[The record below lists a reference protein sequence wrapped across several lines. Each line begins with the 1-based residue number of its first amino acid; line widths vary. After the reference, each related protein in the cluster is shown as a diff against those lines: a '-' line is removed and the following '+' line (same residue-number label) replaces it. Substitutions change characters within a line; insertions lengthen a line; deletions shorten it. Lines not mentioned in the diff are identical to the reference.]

1 MFNSYSKRKHLVL
14 VQNKLSFQEIVEL
27 ESVERRHV
35 RIVHRLARGFAIQI
49 FYENLETRVRCNGS
63 SRDPSSC
70 TCTVLQLLCNSPE
83 ALPLSPD
90 SE

>member
-1 MFNSYSKRKHLVL
+1 ML
-14 VQNKLSFQEIVEL
+14 VQNKLSLQEIVEL

-63 SRDPSSC
+63 SRDPSYMYMYSLAI
-70 TCTVLQLLCNSPE
+70 TLQLTGSTA
-83 ALPLSPD
+83 ALS
-90 SE
+90 